1 MYNNEN
7 VMKTEFN
14 FLVNESELKY
24 LIQLAIHYEDMQGK
38 GFNPFMTE
46 TVII

>member
-1 MYNNEN
+1 MYNND
-7 VMKTEFN
+7 VMKTEFS
-14 FLVNESELKY
+14 FLVNESELNY

-38 GFNPFMTE
+38 WFNPFMTE